1 MRGYGMARGGLH
13 IYPTAVHAS
22 VGPGVLPCPGQV
34 GGGGS
39 AMRGYGMARG
49 GLHIY
54 PTAVTPR
61 QARGSFRARAR
72 GGCTRT
78 ERDALRYTH
87 WGGWDEVA
95 G

>member
-1 MRGYGMARGGLH
+1 MRDALRSPSMTRTGEAGPQCGGMGWLAEAYISIRRR
-13 IYPTAVHAS
+13 S
-22 VGPGVLPCPGQV
+22 
-34 GGGGS
+34 
-39 AMRGYGMARG
+39 
-49 GLHIY
+49 
-54 PTAVTPR
+54 TPR